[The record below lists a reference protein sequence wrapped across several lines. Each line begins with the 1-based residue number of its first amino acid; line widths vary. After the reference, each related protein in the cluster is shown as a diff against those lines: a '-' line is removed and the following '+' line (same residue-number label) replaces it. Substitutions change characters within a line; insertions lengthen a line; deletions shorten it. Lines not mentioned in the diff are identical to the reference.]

1 MTAVGGGNFSSP
13 VTVYLEEPSEDSGPV
28 VVIAT
33 VTVNLVVLTATFS
46 LLVAS
51 VLGYKYWL
59 VYTWQ
64 VLLCS
69 ETHIVNV
76 RVLLLYSY
84 PGLDNA

>member
-59 VYTWQ
+59 VYGKFCYVAKHT
-64 VLLCS
+64 LSMYASC
-69 ETHIVNV
+69 
-76 RVLLLYSY
+76 Y
-84 PGLDNA
+84 